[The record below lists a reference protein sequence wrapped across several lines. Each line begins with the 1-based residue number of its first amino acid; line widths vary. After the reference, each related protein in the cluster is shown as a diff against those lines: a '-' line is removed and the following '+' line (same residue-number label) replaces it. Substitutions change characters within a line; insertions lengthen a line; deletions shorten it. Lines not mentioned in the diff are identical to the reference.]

1 VRKNITSARSTLL
14 VLAAA
19 TLLTGPAFAFLPVGG
34 FDSFGTLRFRKF
46 PLAEFDTNNNGTVEP
61 NEGLEI
67 VMEVG
72 PRGFTPDEVAEVR
85 RAMQTWEDVPTSYAS
100 FGTITE
106 SQDVVQA
113 DNTTPDFLTTITMQV
128 GELSALGE
136 NQEPDAVDDITD
148 GLLGIV
154 TTLYTLDET
163 IIDVRGVATI
173 VPAGTI
179 LDSDLIVN
187 AFSHRVLEGQEIAA
201 FDLQAS
207 VTHGLGRLLGLGI
220 NPLNNLR
227 QVELGEDIELVSL
240 IESEPL
246 GLTGGDGIQRRVG
259 ATPTMFPAYF
269 QVEDFESGEFLGGWA
284 DLAPDDIS
292 GISWL
297 YPRTGLEAR
306 YFTIEQEA
314 RTTRRTGSNLP
325 SFPLSGGHVVA
336 WADADDDP
344 ATPRIPLFNTMTGL
358 FVPAQNP
365 QLWGQFELIGM
376 WKQMEVPGTQ
386 GVPFEPS
393 YTLTLN
399 PFNGTGLTR
408 QAPPSAAGEASA
420 TSFDSISGTNA
431 LLTIVSGTIE
441 SKEYDES
448 FISEVFNETQN
459 VTDIS
464 NKDAGTPL
472 VWDFARNQVISEDT
486 ERTIPTMLP
495 NNQPMFGDPNDICP
509 LNVISGTG
517 GTGGTDGGT
526 TVPPLTKRSDDDDG
540 LVFGTIGSGGSGP
553 GALRWLRDTVL
564 LNTALGSM
572 IVDAYYTYA
581 PYSAR
586 FLLRHHDAIAP
597 ARWAAAA
604 LYWVI
609 ANPLTTLLA
618 ALALAAG
625 IRIAGRRKARATGA
639 ALLALAA
646 LTLATSAG
654 AQIRTV
660 SDEEMV
666 AKADLIV
673 EGTVTNAVSAWG
685 TGGRIF
691 TTVTMRVDDH
701 VKLPEPQED
710 EGEGEE
716 GGIIV
721 NPPET
726 PEIGET
732 MTFRILGG
740 QIGSIVMEAS
750 PLPRFK
756 TGDAVLAFFVINRDK
771 FVLFNGERG
780 KLDVLTTKD
789 GEKFVVATSPYAEEG
804 LAQSLKAFEKTG
816 KSKEDVYEPRLP
828 IDFYKNYLQGLLQGG
843 GE

>member
-1 VRKNITSARSTLL
+1 VRNNKTSARGTLL

-46 PLAEFDTNNNGTVEP
+46 PLSEFDNNNNGTVEP

-85 RAMQTWEDVPTSYAS
+85 RAMQTWEDVSNSYAS
-100 FGTITE
+100 FGTISE
-106 SQDVVQA
+106 SQDIIQPN
-113 DNTTPDFLTTITMQV
+113 NTTPDFLTTITMQV

-163 IIDVRGVATI
+163 IIDVRGVSTI
-173 VPAGTI
+173 IPAGTI
-179 LDSDLIVN
+179 LDSDVIVN
-187 AFSHRVLEGQEIAA
+187 AFSHRVLEVQEIAA
-201 FDLQAS
+201 FDLQATM
-207 VTHGLGRLLGLGI
+207 THALGRLLGLGI

-227 QVELGEDIELVSL
+227 QVEVGEDVEVFSL

-246 GLTGGDGIQRRVG
+246 GLTGSDGIQRRIG

-269 QVEDFESGEFLGGWA
+269 QVEDFETGEFLGGWA

-297 YPRTGLEAR
+297 YPRSGLEAR
-306 YFTIEQEA
+306 FFTIAQEA

-336 WADADDDP
+336 WADADNDP

-358 FVPAQNP
+358 YVPAQNE
-365 QLWGQFELIGM
+365 QLWGRFELIGM

-386 GVPFEPS
+386 GVTFQPT
-393 YTLTLN
+393 YTMTLN
-399 PFNGTGLTR
+399 PFNGTGLPR
-408 QAPPSAAGEASA
+408 QAPPTAAGEASA

-431 LLTIVSGTIE
+431 LLTIASGTIE

-472 VWDFARNQVISEDT
+472 VWDFARNQVISADT
-486 ERTIPTMLP
+486 DRTIPTILP
-495 NNQPMFGDPNDICP
+495 NNRPMFGDPNDICP

-526 TVPPLTKRSDDDDG
+526 TLPTTTTKADDDTV
-540 LVFGTIGSGGSGP
+540 LVYGTTGGIGGGP
-553 GALRWLRDTVL
+553 GALRWVRDNVL

-572 IVDAYYTYA
+572 IVDTYYTYA

-586 FLLRHHDAIAP
+586 FLVRHHDAVAP
-597 ARWAAAA
+597 ARWVATA
-604 LYWVI
+604 LYWVV
-609 ANPLTTLLA
+609 ANPLSALLLVLG
-618 ALALAAG
+618 LAG
-625 IRIAGRRKARATGA
+625 VVRVAGRRKARVSGA
-639 ALLALAA
+639 ALLVVAA
-646 LTLATSAG
+646 LVLAPTAG

-666 AKADLIV
+666 TRADLIV
-673 EGTVTNAVSAWG
+673 EGTVTNTVSEWG

-701 VKLPEPQED
+701 IKLPAPADDD
-710 EGEGEE
+710 EGED
-716 GGIIV
+716 GGVIV

-740 QIGSIVMEAS
+740 QIGAIVMEAS

-756 TGDAVLAFFVINRDK
+756 TDDAVLAFFVIKRDK

-789 GEKFVVATSPYAEEG
+789 GEKFVVATSPYAEQG

-816 KSKEDVYEPRLP
+816 KSNEDVYEPRLP
-828 IDFYKNYLQGLLQGG
+828 MDFYKNYLQGLLPDG